1 MATSM
6 SLKITESTDGLLRF
20 AMRADALLSGATGL
34 VLLVLGRQV
43 AELSGTTAAVEY
55 TTGASFVVFSIVVL
69 TLAARPR
76 VRTAGMVLAVGNALF
91 TVATVAVAVVVAGV
105 WPLTDVGVALV
116 LGTGVYTLA
125 MAALQYAGVRRI
137 PA

>member
-6 SLKITESTDGLLRF
+6 SLKLNESVDGLLRF

-43 AELSGTTAAVEY
+43 ADLSGTTAAVEY
-55 TTGASFVVFSIVVL
+55 ATGASFVVFGLVFL

-76 VRTAGMVLAVGNALF
+76 VRAAGMVLAVGNALF
-91 TVATVAVAVVVAGV
+91 TVATVAVVVVDV

-116 LGTGVYTLA
+116 LGTGLYTLA

>member
-1 MATSM
+1 MSTSL
-6 SLKITESTDGLLRF
+6 SLKLTESTDGLLRF

-34 VLLVLGRQV
+34 VLLVLARQV
-43 AELSGTTAAVEY
+43 AELSGTTATVEY
-55 TTGASFVVFSIVVL
+55 TTGASFVIVSLVVL
-69 TLAARPR
+69 TFAARPR
-76 VRTAGMVLAVGNALF
+76 VRAAGMVLAVGNALF
-91 TVATVAVAVVVAGV
+91 TVATVAVV

-137 PA
+137 PT

>member
-1 MATSM
+1 MSTSL
-6 SLKITESTDGLLRF
+6 SLKLTESTDGLLRF

-43 AELSGTTAAVEY
+43 AELVGTTTTVEY

-69 TLAARPR
+69 VLAARPR
-76 VRTAGMVLAVGNALF
+76 VRAAGTALAVGNALF
-91 TVATVAVAVVVAGV
+91 TVATVAVVVADV

>member
-1 MATSM
+1 MATSL
-6 SLKITESTDGLLRF
+6 SLKLTESTDGLLRF

-43 AELSGTTAAVEY
+43 AELAGTTATVEY
-55 TTGASFVVFSIVVL
+55 TTGASFVIVSLVVL
-69 TLAARPR
+69 TFAARPR
-76 VRTAGMVLAVGNALF
+76 VRAAGMVLAVGNALF
-91 TVATVAVAVVVAGV
+91 TVATVAVVVADV

>member
-6 SLKITESTDGLLRF
+6 SLTLTESTDGLLRL

-55 TTGASFVVFSIVVL
+55 TTGASFVIFSLVVL
-69 TLAARPR
+69 ALAARPR
-76 VRTAGMVLAVGNALF
+76 VRAAGMVLAVGNALF
-91 TVATVAVAVVVAGV
+91 TVATVAVVLADV

>member
-6 SLKITESTDGLLRF
+6 SLKLTESTDGLLRF

-43 AELSGTTAAVEY
+43 AELSGTTATVEY

-69 TLAARPR
+69 VLAARPR
-76 VRTAGMVLAVGNALF
+76 VRAAGMALAVGNALF
-91 TVATVAVAVVVAGV
+91 TVATVAVVVADV
-105 WPLTDVGVALV
+105 WPLTDVGAALV

-125 MAALQYAGVRRI
+125 MATLQYAGVRRI
-137 PA
+137 PN

>member
-1 MATSM
+1 MTAT
-6 SLKITESTDGLLRF
+6 TTPTTGARDELLRF

-34 VLLVLGRQV
+34 ALLVLGRQV

-55 TTGASFVVFSIVVL
+55 ATGASFVVFGLVVL

-76 VRTAGMVLAVGNALF
+76 VRAAGMALAVGNALF
-91 TVATVAVAVVVAGV
+91 TVATVAVVVADV

-116 LGTGVYTLA
+116 LGTGLYTLA
-125 MAALQYAGVRRI
+125 MAAVQYAGVRRI
-137 PA
+137 RT

>member
-91 TVATVAVAVVVAGV
+91 TVATVAVVAAGV

>member
-1 MATSM
+1 MATSL
-6 SLKITESTDGLLRF
+6 SLKLTESTDGLLRF

-43 AELSGTTAAVEY
+43 AELSGTTTTVEY

-69 TLAARPR
+69 VLAARPR
-76 VRTAGMVLAVGNALF
+76 VRAAGMALAVGNALF
-91 TVATVAVAVVVAGV
+91 TVATVAVVVDDV

>member
-1 MATSM
+1 MATSL
-6 SLKITESTDGLLRF
+6 SLKLTESTDGLLRF

-43 AELSGTTAAVEY
+43 AELSGTTATVEY

-69 TLAARPR
+69 VLAARPR
-76 VRTAGMVLAVGNALF
+76 VRAAGMALAVGNALF
-91 TVATVAVAVVVAGV
+91 TVATVAVVLADV

-116 LGTGVYTLA
+116 LWTGVYTLA

>member
-6 SLKITESTDGLLRF
+6 SLKLTESTDGLLRF

-43 AELSGTTAAVEY
+43 AELSGTTATVEY

-76 VRTAGMVLAVGNALF
+76 VRTAGMVLAAGNAVF
-91 TVATVAVAVVVAGV
+91 TVATVAVVVADV

-137 PA
+137 PT